1 MYLGCVSNKQNFM
14 MLWIIQIHFKEV
26 SRNLGM
32 AGQGRKVLVMK
43 ETCNPIRQK
52 NSYLYLELLC
62 IQFGEK
68 IFVLP

>member
-14 MLWIIQIHFKEV
+14 MLSIIQILFKEV

-43 ETCNPIRQK
+43 EICNPIRQK
-52 NSYLYLELLC
+52 NSYLHLELLC